1 MYTRS
6 KFFGQAMR
14 QARDTGVPIW
24 APGALWAAITHK
36 HYMAMILYCTYAL
49 LSILCIT
56 ISKKNSRYLDRK
68 ELGTN
73 EVTGILGTSRR
84 GNYQFFL
91 LGMFTPSRSI
101 KIPKIKGFG

>member
-1 MYTRS
+1 MPNLLV
-6 KFFGQAMR
+6 R
-14 QARDTGVPIW
+14 QCVRHEIEEFLVW

-36 HYMAMILYCTYAL
+36 DYMAMILYCIYTL

-56 ISKKNSRYLDRK
+56 ITKKNSTYLDPK
-68 ELGTN
+68 ELSTN

-84 GNYQFFL
+84 GNYQIFL